1 MKRAWNQA
9 LGNTKTWRST
19 KIWRARERRGS
30 GKANEGGKIDEW
42 DIPKGKRKCAKWYR
56 EISKRGQRY
65 DPVFGNQEVI
75 VILTRKSSG
84 KMGNL
89 IGCFEEIG

>member
-1 MKRAWNQA
+1 MY
-9 LGNTKTWRST
+9 LVPLSL
-19 KIWRARERRGS
+19 ILYCYFLFLLFMILFCLLS
-30 GKANEGGKIDEW
+30 FIFFVLV
-42 DIPKGKRKCAKWYR
+42 PKGKRKCAKWYR
-56 EISKRGQRY
+56 EISNRGQRY